1 MASVSPKANFMIEVL
16 FEKRE
21 DGGLRARCDKVPN
34 FYLSHSDPELV
45 RADVEPAL
53 ATILSDMFG
62 LPVSVERLPDI
73 DEALRDQPS
82 FPAHLCN
89 HGRYLGQTEAH

>member
-1 MASVSPKANFMIEVL
+1 MASVSPSGSFMIEVH
-16 FEKRE
+16 FEERE

-53 ATILSDMFG
+53 AAILSDMFG
-62 LPVSVERLPDI
+62 SQVSVERLPDL
-73 DEALRDQPS
+73 DEALHRQPS
-82 FPAHLCN
+82 FPPHLCGQ
-89 HGRYLGQTEAH
+89 GRYLGRAAIH